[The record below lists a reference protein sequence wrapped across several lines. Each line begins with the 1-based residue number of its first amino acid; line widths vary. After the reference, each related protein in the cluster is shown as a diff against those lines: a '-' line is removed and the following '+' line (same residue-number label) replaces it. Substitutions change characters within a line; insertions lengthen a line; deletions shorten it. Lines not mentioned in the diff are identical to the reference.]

1 MSGVRRRPGERLYRT
16 LVILGQPLRAWCR
29 LDVRGLE
36 HLDQPGGVLVVSNHD
51 SWLDPLALGEAC
63 MRRRRPLRFL
73 AKSGLWK
80 NPLIARLLDGIRQI
94 PIQRGAGDQ
103 AALQVAVEALDDGE
117 AVCIFPEGTISRG
130 ERLRARRGVSRIA
143 EAAPQA
149 RVVLAVVEGGTVL
162 IRFPRRPR
170 VTVTFFPPE
179 LGQPRPGEDQQLL
192 ADRLLDEIRDHVPP
206 VPAGRRAAAE
216 RPLASAAP

>member
-1 MSGVRRRPGERLYRT
+1 MAGARRPGERLYRT

-36 HLDQPGGVLVVSNHD
+36 HLRGPGGVLVVSNHD

-63 MRRRRPLRFL
+63 MRVRRPLRFL

-80 NPLIARLLDGIRQI
+80 NALLARLLDGIRQI

-103 AALQVAVEALDDGE
+103 AALQVAVEALADGE

-143 EAAPQA
+143 EAAPDA
-149 RVVLAVVEGGTVL
+149 RIVLVSVEGGTDLV
-162 IRFPRRPR
+162 RFPRRPR
-170 VTVTFFPPE
+170 VTVTFFAPE
-179 LGQPRPGEDQQLL
+179 LGQARPGEDQQLL
-192 ADRLLDEIRDHVPP
+192 AERLLDEIRERVPP